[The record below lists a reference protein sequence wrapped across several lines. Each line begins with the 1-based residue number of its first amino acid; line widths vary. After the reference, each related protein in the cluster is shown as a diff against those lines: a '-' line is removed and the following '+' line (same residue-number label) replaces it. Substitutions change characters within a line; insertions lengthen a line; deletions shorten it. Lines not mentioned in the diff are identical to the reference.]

1 MAAKP
6 KKPKTAEQKRLEHLK
21 RPLVVKTITM
31 RQYQDLVR
39 GLWYPPE
46 WEKP

>member
-1 MAAKP
+1 MAKV
-6 KKPKTAEQKRLEHLK
+6 KKQTAEQKRIENLR

-31 RQYQDLVR
+31 RQYQDMCK
-39 GLWYPPE
+39 GFWYPPE